1 MGKKTQAQKQQRK
14 KRTLL
19 LYSLITRSI
28 LFIFLLVL
36 TVFILYL
43 TGNFRSFLDSTQR
56 YLLKVCSVSCVMQGI
71 LCIFGLVLSI
81 TMFAV
86 TLNAK
91 YWLHFFIDLILL
103 ALAVAGFV
111 LMYAVAFV
119 SSGI

>member
-43 TGNFRSFLDSTQR
+43 TGNYSTQR

-81 TMFAV
+81 MMFAV